1 MALVY
6 QNIPFFMKKV
16 LFIVT
21 LTSIAFSALAQTST
35 LPLWPEGKVP
45 NAIPT
50 TLEETTTT
58 TGGIMRISQVSVPTL
73 TAYIPAKEIATGAA
87 VMICPGGGYS
97 ILAAE
102 HEGSDLAEWFK
113 KRGIAAF
120 VLKYRLPDPRAMV
133 RQHEVPLM
141 DAMQGMKLIRQ
152 NAKKWNIN
160 SDAIG
165 VMGFSAGGHLAAT
178 LSTHFDKEKEG
189 GETAKPNF
197 ALLIYPVIT
206 FNAPYAHGGSR
217 DKLLGAAKTDALI
230 EYYSNEKQVSA
241 TTPPTFLVHA
251 QDDTSVPIENSMYY
265 YLALKHNKIPS
276 ELHIYPAGG
285 HGFAMRTAGKG
296 SVENWPAALE
306 GWLKSRGLMK

>member
-1 MALVY
+1 
-6 QNIPFFMKKV
+6 MKSF
-16 LFIVT
+16 LFAVSVAS
-21 LTSIAFSALAQTST
+21 LSFNALAQTEV

-45 NAIPT
+45 NAIPSDLPEQT
-50 TLEETTTT
+50 TNNGNIL
-58 TGGIMRISQVSVPTL
+58 RISQVTVPTL
-73 TAYIPAKEIATGAA
+73 TAYIPAQEVATGAA

-120 VLKYRLPDPRAMV
+120 VLKYRLPDPRIMV

-141 DAMQGMKLIRQ
+141 DAMQGMKHIRK

-160 SDAIG
+160 PDAIG

-189 GETAKPNF
+189 GEAAKPNF

-206 FNAPYAHGGSR
+206 FHAPYAHGGSR
-217 DKLLGAAKTDALI
+217 EKLLGAAKSDELV
-230 EYYSNEKQVSA
+230 EYYSNEKQVSV

-251 QDDTSVPIENSMYY
+251 EDDGAVPVENSMNY
-265 YLALKHNKIPS
+265 YLALKEKKIPA

-296 SVENWPAALE
+296 SVENWPATME

>member
-1 MALVY
+1 
-6 QNIPFFMKKV
+6 MKKI
-16 LFIVT
+16 LFIVS
-21 LTSIAFSALAQTST
+21 LTSIMFNALAQTET
-35 LPLWPEGKVP
+35 LTLWPEGKVP
-45 NAIPT
+45 NSIPT
-50 TLEETTTT
+50 TLEEKSTT
-58 TGGIMRISQVSVPTL
+58 TGGIMRISQVSVPTM
-73 TAYIPAKEIATGAA
+73 TAYIPTKENATGAA

-120 VLKYRLPDPRAMV
+120 VLKYRLPDQRAMV
-133 RQHEVPLM
+133 RQHEVPM
-141 DAMQGMKLIRQ
+141 TDAMQGMKLIRQ
-152 NAKKWNIN
+152 NAAKWNVN
-160 SDAIG
+160 PNEIG

-189 GETAKPNF
+189 GESAKPNF

-217 DKLLGAAKTDALI
+217 DKLLGAAKSDELI

-251 QDDTSVPIENSMYY
+251 EDDGSVPIENSIYY
-265 YLALKHNKIPS
+265 YLALKQYKIPA

-296 SVENWPAALE
+296 SVENWPVALE

>member
-1 MALVY
+1 
-6 QNIPFFMKKV
+6 MKSF
-16 LFIVT
+16 LFAVSVAS
-21 LTSIAFSALAQTST
+21 LSFNALAQTEV

-45 NAIPT
+45 NAIPSDLPEQT
-50 TLEETTTT
+50 TNNGNIL
-58 TGGIMRISQVSVPTL
+58 RISQVTVPTL
-73 TAYIPAKEIATGAA
+73 TAYIPAQEVATGAA

-120 VLKYRLPDPRAMV
+120 VLKYRLPDPRIMV

-141 DAMQGMKLIRQ
+141 DAMQGMKHIRK

-160 SDAIG
+160 PDAIG

-189 GETAKPNF
+189 GEAAKPNF

-206 FNAPYAHGGSR
+206 FHAPYAHGGSR
-217 DKLLGAAKTDALI
+217 EKLLGAAKSDELV
-230 EYYSNEKQVSA
+230 EYYSNEKQVSV

-251 QDDTSVPIENSMYY
+251 EDDSAVPVENSMNY
-265 YLALKHNKIPS
+265 YLALKEKKIPA

-296 SVENWPAALE
+296 SVENWPATME